1 MTRRLDGNSSIDVAF
16 LPVRSFGVAGIV
28 SIAGVRL
35 SEV

>member
-1 MTRRLDGNSSIDVAF
+1 MSAVSVRRIDVAF
-16 LPVRSFGVAGIV
+16 LPVRSLGVAGIV